1 MASELPGYSGPKE
14 AEEAP
19 VQRMRMGGGGNLMA
33 RRTTG
38 NLMSKPTTGGGNLMA
53 AKQPEP

>member
-1 MASELPGYSGPKE
+1 
-14 AEEAP
+14 
-19 VQRMRMGGGGNLMA
+19 MRMGGGGNLMA